1 MTRLAEI
8 RATVAR
14 WFIVYLWAHLP
25 LIAGVGYLLDSAL
38 IIPLVTAAVCAAA
51 ATLTWWRARGAAVTR
66 YTSAVAL
73 MVMPSLLVFQFA
85 GHPWQIDMHMYF
97 FATLAMLAAFCDWRS
112 ILLATATVA
121 LHHLVLNFA
130 LPMAVFPAGG
140 DFFRVVV
147 HAVVVILES
156 ATLTWISFRMVA
168 ALQEVE
174 EVIIKSETAQLEN
187 SRMAE
192 NQRQIETTAAEERR
206 AAMQALARDLEV
218 NVMGIVKSVDDAAN
232 GLTVSAEALNST
244 ANSAVEG
251 SNSVGETAQVA
262 AGNAQT
268 VAAAA
273 EQLTASIQEISHQV
287 GNSSNV
293 AQNAAQQA
301 DGVMAKVGGLAEAS
315 QRIGEIVHLIN
326 DIASQTNLLA
336 LNATIE
342 AARAGDAGK
351 GFAVVASE
359 VKNLAVQTSNAT
371 EEISG
376 QINAIQDSTSE
387 AVSAIEQINGV
398 IREINDISAA
408 VAAAVSEQG
417 QATGEISQSAHLLLD
432 SNQKV
437 NDTIRDVSSNM
448 DETGR
453 STTEVLEA
461 ARKMSGRSQDLRQH
475 VDGFMKQIAEA

>member
-1 MTRLAEI
+1 MNRLADI

-14 WFIVYLWAHLP
+14 WFIVYLWGHLP
-25 LIAGVGYLLDSAL
+25 LIAVVGFLLDSAL
-38 IIPLVTAAVCAAA
+38 VMPLATAAICAGA
-51 ATLTWWRARGAAVTR
+51 ATVTWWRARGEAVTR
-66 YTSAVAL
+66 YTAAVAL
-73 MVMPSLLVFQFA
+73 MVMPSLLVYQFA

-97 FATLAMLAAFCDWRS
+97 FATLAMLAAFCDWRT
-112 ILLATATVA
+112 ILLATVTVA

-147 HAVVVILES
+147 HAVVVIFES

-168 ALQEVE
+168 ALQEAE
-174 EVIIKSETAQLEN
+174 AAITTAEAAQRENTAMAEKQRQTETA
-187 SRMAE
+187 
-192 NQRQIETTAAEERR
+192 AAEERR
-206 AAMQALARDLEV
+206 SAMQELAADLEA

-232 GLTVSAEALNST
+232 VLTASAEALNGT
-244 ANSAVEG
+244 ADSAIQG
-251 SNSVGETAQVA
+251 SNSVADTAQVA

-273 EQLTASIQEISHQV
+273 EQLTASIQEISQQV

-301 DGVMAKVGGLAEAS
+301 DNVMAKVGGLAEAS

-376 QINAIQDSTSE
+376 QINAIQSSTSE

-398 IREINDISAA
+398 IREINDISTA
-408 VAAAVSEQG
+408 VAAAVSKQG
-417 QATGEISQSAHLLLD
+417 QATGEISQSAHALLD
-432 SNQKV
+432 SNHQV
-437 NDTIRDVSSNM
+437 NDTIGKVSGNM

-453 STTEVLEA
+453 SATDVLAA
-461 ARKMSGRSQDLRQH
+461 AREMSGQSQDLRRH
-475 VDGFMKQIAEA
+475 VDGFMKQIAAA

>member
-1 MTRLAEI
+1 MNRLAEI
-8 RATVAR
+8 RTTVAR

-25 LIAGVGYLLDSAL
+25 LIAAVGYLLDGAL
-38 IIPLVTAAVCAAA
+38 VLPVATATLCAAA
-51 ATLTWWRARGAAVTR
+51 ATLTWWRARGEAATR
-66 YTSAVAL
+66 FIAAVAL
-73 MVMPSLLVFQFA
+73 MAMPSILVFQFA

-97 FATLAMLAAFCDWRS
+97 FAALAMLAAFCDWRT
-112 ILLATATVA
+112 LFLATAAVA
-121 LHHLVLNFA
+121 VHHLVLNFA

-140 DFFRVVV
+140 DFFRVVL
-147 HAVVVILES
+147 HAVVIVVES
-156 ATLTWISFRMVA
+156 ATLIWISFHMVA
-168 ALQEVE
+168 ALQEAE
-174 EVIIKSETAQLEN
+174 EAISAAEAAQSENALL
-187 SRMAE
+187 ADK
-192 NQRQIETTAAEERR
+192 QRQTEIASAEERR
-206 AAMQALARDLEV
+206 SAMQELARDLEA
-218 NVMGIVKSVDDAAN
+218 NVMGIVKSVGDAAN
-232 GLTVSAEALNST
+232 GLTVSAEALNGT
-244 ANSAVEG
+244 ADSAIQG
-251 SNSVGETAQVA
+251 SNSVADTAQVA

-273 EQLTASIQEISHQV
+273 EQLTASIQEIAQQV
-287 GNSSNV
+287 SNSSNV

-301 DGVMAKVGGLAEAS
+301 DNVMAKVGGLAEAS

-376 QINAIQDSTSE
+376 QINAIQGSTSE

-398 IREINDISAA
+398 IREINEISSA
-408 VAAAVSEQG
+408 VAAAVGEQG
-417 QATGEISQSAHLLLD
+417 QATGEISQSAHSLLD
-432 SNQKV
+432 SNHHV
-437 NDTIRDVSSNM
+437 NDTIREVTGNM

-453 STTEVLEA
+453 SATDVLAA
-461 ARKMSGRSQDLRQH
+461 AREMSGQSQDLRRH
-475 VDGFMKQIAEA
+475 VDGFMKQIAAA